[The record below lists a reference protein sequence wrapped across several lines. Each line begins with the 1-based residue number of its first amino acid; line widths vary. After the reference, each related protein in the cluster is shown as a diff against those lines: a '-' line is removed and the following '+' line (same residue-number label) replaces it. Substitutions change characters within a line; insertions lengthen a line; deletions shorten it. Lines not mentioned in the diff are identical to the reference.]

1 MPKVYVWEKCYRELL
16 EETDPAKIPERLLI
30 AERTILNRVRALDR
44 TRTRQSV
51 NELAWLQK
59 AIERLAAIQVEV
71 LKEIELKG
79 KAAGA

>member
-1 MPKVYVWEKCYRELL
+1 MPKVYAWEKCYRELL

-44 TRTRQSV
+44 TCTRQSV